1 MTDVLQ
7 GTASELMRVDPDALS
22 QEELRKYIS
31 KLSPKAKAELNRRL
45 ESRMNEERRV
55 WYCGDR
61 ECDGRPHDVYNYP
74 HARGSKR
81 EDQRGSQYPPLGTD
95 WVTWLMLAGRGS
107 GKSKTGSEY
116 TRYISKKI
124 RYLAL
129 VGPTSSALRNVMIEG
144 KALALDTPVPTPSGW
159 TTMGAL
165 SEGDIIYGGDGRPCR
180 VTAAYA
186 VRHDR
191 PCYEVIVEGAR
202 IVADAEHLWET
213 SNHRERQYQRRDGVR
228 RFGVRTTQDIV
239 DDLQATG
246 LGVSNHAIAGAC
258 IADSPRLDLP
268 IDPYVLGAWLG
279 DGTSKSGEITQHE
292 DDQPHLRARIEEA
305 GYVVTKRSDPQSMGV
320 LGLHKDLRESGLLR
334 NKHIPAAYFRASREQ
349 RLSLLQGLVDTD
361 GSISGRGQ
369 VEFVNKNKRLVAG
382 VVELASSLGI
392 KVRVTRKGPYGRVRF
407 TTSLPVARLPGKA
420 ARIKGLGPEEA
431 WRYIRDIKPVQSVPV
446 RCISVDSPDRT
457 FLVTEHFI
465 RTHNSGLIKACEAA
479 GEKCHYE
486 PSKQRI
492 TFQNGA
498 EATLFTAEEPE
509 RIRGANLGFAW
520 CDEPAFWTDP
530 QMVWD
535 MLMFTLRD
543 GIRPHVLATT
553 TPLPSDFIK
562 GLVASPTTRAVSG
575 STYDNRD
582 NLPAV
587 FFQQIL
593 DKYEGT
599 YLGRQEIYGE
609 IIDDRE
615 GSLWSSEQFTEAD
628 FYFELEHVQM
638 DRVVVGIDPAGSNNK
653 RSDLTGIIVG
663 GIRNEVL
670 HAMDDL
676 SGKYTP
682 SGWARAAI
690 NAYEKYRADAIV
702 VERNYGGDMCR
713 ATLKAEGFQGRIIEG
728 RATDGKRVRAEPI
741 AAKYEQGRA
750 RHRRGNY
757 VKKLESEMVSWIPGE
772 GKSPNRIDAWVWAA
786 TSLTRNAGKAGM
798 STVKQMETPLSPS
811 VYKGPGSLSSRKR
824 AKRGIR

>member
-61 ECDGRPHDVYNYP
+61 ECDGRPHGVYNYP

-129 VGPTSSALRNVMIEG
+129 VGPTSSALRNIMIEG
-144 KALALDTPVPTPSGW
+144 KSG
-159 TTMGAL
+159 
-165 SEGDIIYGGDGRPCR
+165 I
-180 VTAAYA
+180 
-186 VRHDR
+186 
-191 PCYEVIVEGAR
+191 
-202 IVADAEHLWET
+202 
-213 SNHRERQYQRRDGVR
+213 
-228 RFGVRTTQDIV
+228 
-239 DDLQATG
+239 
-246 LGVSNHAIAGAC
+246 
-258 IADSPRLDLP
+258 
-268 IDPYVLGAWLG
+268 
-279 DGTSKSGEITQHE
+279 
-292 DDQPHLRARIEEA
+292 
-305 GYVVTKRSDPQSMGV
+305 
-320 LGLHKDLRESGLLR
+320 
-334 NKHIPAAYFRASREQ
+334 
-349 RLSLLQGLVDTD
+349 
-361 GSISGRGQ
+361 
-369 VEFVNKNKRLVAG
+369 
-382 VVELASSLGI
+382 
-392 KVRVTRKGPYGRVRF
+392 
-407 TTSLPVARLPGKA
+407 
-420 ARIKGLGPEEA
+420 
-431 WRYIRDIKPVQSVPV
+431 
-446 RCISVDSPDRT
+446 
-457 FLVTEHFI
+457 
-465 RTHNSGLIKACEAA
+465 IKACEAA

-530 QMVWD
+530 QIVWD

-543 GIRPHVLATT
+543 GIRPHILATT

-562 GLVASPTTRAVSG
+562 GLVASPKTRAVSG

-593 DKYEGT
+593 DEYEGT

-615 GSLWSSEQFTEAD
+615 GALWSSEQFTEAD

-798 STVKQMETPLSPS
+798 STVKQMETSLSPS
-811 VYKGPGSLSSRKR
+811 IYKGPGSLSSRSR